1 MKKLNILMA
10 AVCATGAIWTGCQPA
25 GNKPAEIT
33 RIVSDS
39 VGQLNVAY
47 INVDSLLLNYEFAKD
62 LNEAIVKKMEDA
74 RANINGE
81 LQKFERDANEFQKKL
96 QTNAFLSEDRARSEA
111 DRLQRRQAELEQLQA
126 KLQNDIAQ
134 QQAEMNQRLN
144 DTVRNY
150 LREYNAVK
158 QYEMIFSNTMYDNI
172 LIDFPKYD
180 ITAEVLQG
188 LNERYAQ
195 HKEK

>member
-1 MKKLNILMA
+1 MKKPYFVMA
-10 AVCATGAIWTGCQPA
+10 AGLVGACLTGCQPQSQ
-25 GNKPAEIT
+25 PTEIT
-33 RIVSDS
+33 RIVNDS
-39 VGQLNVAY
+39 TGQLNVAY
-47 INVDSLLLNYEFAKD
+47 INVDSLLLNYDFAKD

-74 RANINGE
+74 RASINSEG
-81 LQKFERDANEFQKKL
+81 QKFEREAAEFQKKL

-126 KLQNDIAQ
+126 RLQNDIAQ

-188 LNERYAQ
+188 LNERYASFS
-195 HKEK
+195 KK

>member
-1 MKKLNILMA
+1 MKKLNLLMA
-10 AVCATGAIWTGCQPA
+10 AVCMTGAAWTGCQPS
-25 GNKPAEIT
+25 GQPAEIT
-33 RIVSDS
+33 RVVSDS
-39 VGQLNVAY
+39 AGQLNVAY
-47 INVDSLLLNYEFAKD
+47 INVDSLLLNYDFAKD

-74 RANINGE
+74 RANLNGE

>member
-1 MKKLNILMA
+1 MKKPYFVMA
-10 AVCATGAIWTGCQPA
+10 AALVGACLTGCQPQSQ
-25 GNKPAEIT
+25 PTEIT
-33 RIVSDS
+33 RIVNDS
-39 VGQLNVAY
+39 TGQLNVAY
-47 INVDSLLLNYEFAKD
+47 INVDSLLLNYDFAKD

-74 RANINGE
+74 RASINSEG
-81 LQKFERDANEFQKKL
+81 QKFEREAAEFQKKL

-126 KLQNDIAQ
+126 RLQNDIAQ

-188 LNERYAQ
+188 LNERYASFS
-195 HKEK
+195 KK